1 MKSRISLDIGAEPV
15 IIYLQ
20 FPPKIYLVFLKTK
33 SSHIVEVVSPL
44 VWRSLSLVANALST
58 KDFSSPVKLSNYDLA
73 NPYILYKRRGTM
85 AINVGFT
92 NSQSSFILRTSPP

>member
-20 FPPKIYLVFLKTK
+20 LPPKIYLVFLKTK

-44 VWRSLSLVANALST
+44 V
-58 KDFSSPVKLSNYDLA
+58 
-73 NPYILYKRRGTM
+73 
-85 AINVGFT
+85 
-92 NSQSSFILRTSPP
+92 